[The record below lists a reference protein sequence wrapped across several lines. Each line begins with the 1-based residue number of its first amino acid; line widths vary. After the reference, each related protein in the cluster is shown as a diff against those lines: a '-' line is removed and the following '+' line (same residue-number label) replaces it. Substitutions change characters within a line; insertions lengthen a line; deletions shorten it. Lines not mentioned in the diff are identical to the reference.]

1 MARNMNIELTDSQS
15 LNQRLFKRT
24 AIRNVLSLVIANV
37 IFITTGFTVA
47 AQELS
52 TEQLNF
58 FEAKIRPVLIKECYG
73 CHSAKT
79 GATKGGLM
87 VDSKEAL
94 VLGGDSGPAVVA
106 GNLDESLLWSAIN
119 HEDYNMPPGKML
131 SAKVLADFK
140 TWIEMGAPD
149 PRVMKI
155 EDIRSEISA
164 KDIENGREF
173 WAFKHPEKPELPR
186 VTNTAWPQSEIDRF
200 VLAKLEEKN
209 LSPAD
214 DATAEAVL
222 RRTTFVLTGLPPT
235 AEQIDWI
242 KESYARNPQQAI
254 AMLVDE
260 LLDSPQFGE
269 RWGRHWLDVAR
280 YGESSGR
287 EVNLTF
293 PNAWRYRDYVID
305 SFNNDKPYDRFIQE
319 QIAGDLL
326 PVKTD
331 QQWAEN
337 LTATGFLAL
346 GPKTLSEQNGRQF
359 RLDLVDEQVDVTSR
373 VILGVSVACARCHDH
388 KFDPIP
394 QTDYYAMSGI
404 FENTSTHYGTID
416 TLQNRRP
423 SNLLQLPIADP
434 KLAAQKISSK
444 ELAAIRAKL
453 KTSQDDLAEAQRQ
466 RIQQRR
472 KGTAGNSGQPNA
484 FLNVARLSSMSAALE
499 SQLNSYDE
507 AGNRVTQV
515 MGVQEVDKLQPTRL
529 LGRGEFDQPGQVVD
543 RGVPQ
548 VLCSTGGK
556 FDKRSSGRAELA
568 AWLGSDQ
575 NSLTARVMVNRIWQ
589 HMMGQAIVR
598 TPENFGATGQSPT
611 HPALLDW
618 LAVKFVEENWSVK
631 KLIREIAVSRIFRS
645 GSTFNE
651 NAFTADP
658 TNELL
663 WRYQPK
669 RLDAEAIRDAML
681 AIAGELDT
689 QRPYASLV
697 NVAGQ
702 GLVRDGIILAA
713 SQPTPTK
720 ATRGDRR
727 KRNRSSGGN
736 GMMSMSSD
744 RGSIT
749 RIDQPAK
756 FRSVYLPVVRDNVTR
771 SMGVF
776 DFAESSM
783 VIGTRETSN
792 TPDQGLY
799 FLNNQFVVDQSEA
812 FARRLMAESNEPS
825 DQIKQAFLLAYGRES
840 TENELAA
847 AREFYENFSVSGSR
861 FSRGR
866 SRDETALKKLSAL
879 CQGIFASAE
888 FRFLN

>member
-1 MARNMNIELTDSQS
+1 MNVKLTDDHS
-15 LNQRLFKRT
+15 LSHWFSKSK
-24 AIRNVLSLVIANV
+24 AIRIAFNLMIANA
-37 IFITTGFTVA
+37 ICLAAGATIA

-58 FEAKIRPVLIKECYG
+58 FESKIRPVLIKECYG

-94 VLGGDSGPAVVA
+94 VMGGDSGPAIVA
-106 GNLDESLLWSAIN
+106 GDLSESLLWSAIN

-149 PRVMKI
+149 PRVVKI
-155 EDIRSEISA
+155 ENIRSEITPE
-164 KDIENGREF
+164 DVERGREF
-173 WAFKHPEKPELPR
+173 WAFKHPEKPELPK
-186 VTNTAWPQSEIDRF
+186 VKNAAWPESEIDRF
-200 VLAKLEEKN
+200 VLAKLEESD
-209 LSPAD
+209 LSPAV
-214 DATAEAVL
+214 DAGGETVL
-222 RRTTFVLTGLPPT
+222 RRITFALTGLPPT
-235 AEQIDWI
+235 AQQIDWM
-242 KESYARNPQQAI
+242 KKSYQRDPRNAV

-260 LLDSPQFGE
+260 LLDTPQFGE

-287 EVNLTF
+287 EVNMTF
-293 PNAWRYRDYVID
+293 PHAWRYRDYVID

-326 PVKTD
+326 PAKTD
-331 QQWAEN
+331 EQWAEN

-394 QTDYYAMSGI
+394 QSDYYAMSGI

-423 SNLLQLPIADP
+423 SNLLQLPVEDP
-434 KLAAQKISSK
+434 NLAAKSISSK
-444 ELAAIRAKL
+444 ELASLRLKL
-453 KTSQDDLAEAQRQ
+453 EKNQEDLSTALRQ
-466 RIQQRR
+466 RLQQRR
-472 KGTAGNSGQPNA
+472 KGTSDDSGGQESV
-484 FLNVARLSSMSAALE
+484 LNVARLSSMAAALE

-507 AGNRVTQV
+507 AGRLVSQV

-529 LGRGEFDQPGQVVD
+529 LGRGEFDQPGQVVE
-543 RGVPQ
+543 RGVPR
-548 VLCSTGGK
+548 VLCSNGGE
-556 FDKRSSGRAELA
+556 FDKASSGRAELA

-631 KLIREIAVSRIFRS
+631 KLIREIALSRIFRAS
-645 GSTFNE
+645 SKFNE
-651 NAFTADP
+651 AAFTADP
-658 TNELL
+658 TNELI
-663 WRYQPK
+663 WRFQPK

-681 AIAGELDT
+681 AIAGELDV

-702 GLVRDGIILAA
+702 GLVRDGVILAA
-713 SQPTPTK
+713 GQPTPAK
-720 ATRGDRR
+720 SASGDRR
-727 KRNRSSGGN
+727 KRNRNSGRN
-736 GMMSMSSD
+736 GMQSISGD
-744 RGSIT
+744 RGSVT
-749 RIDQPAK
+749 SIDQPANY
-756 FRSVYLPVVRDNVTR
+756 RSVYLPVVRDNVTR

-799 FLNNQFVVDQSEA
+799 FLNNKFVVDQSEA
-812 FARRLMAESNEPS
+812 FAKRLIAESKEPS
-825 DQIKQAFLLAYGRES
+825 EQIKQAFLLAYGREA
-840 TENELAA
+840 TAGELAA
-847 AREFYENFSVSGSR
+847 AEEFYENFSVSSSR
-861 FSRGR
+861 SSRG
-866 SRDETALKKLSAL
+866 SIESETAFKKLSAL